1 MDFAIIAETF
11 QKMEATTKRTE
22 LTSLLVELIKNT
34 PNELIA
40 KAVYLLQGIL
50 KPSFEGLELGIAE
63 KLAIRAIAKSSGIS
77 VKKIQNEYNI
87 GGDLGETASNILKLK
102 TQTTFVAEPITLER
116 VYETLLKIANLSPYI
131 SCVVSSCTIPF
142 FFFSKSYN
150 LRFFGQTS
158 RARM

>member
-50 KPSFEGLELGIAE
+50 KPSFL
-63 KLAIRAIAKSSGIS
+63 
-77 VKKIQNEYNI
+77 
-87 GGDLGETASNILKLK
+87 
-102 TQTTFVAEPITLER
+102 
-116 VYETLLKIANLSPYI
+116 
-131 SCVVSSCTIPF
+131 VV
-142 FFFSKSYN
+142 
-150 LRFFGQTS
+150 
-158 RARM
+158 